1 MSVPELSIVI
11 PVFNEAGN
19 IAGVVEEVRAAFDG
33 RVGYEIVFVDDGS
46 DDGTAGE
53 IAAEVAAAAGL
64 VRAVTHAAR
73 GGKSRALINGAKAAR
88 GRFMATMDGD
98 GQDDPASL
106 LRMWDRACKGGAP
119 DARLLV
125 CGWRTERRDGFRR
138 KLVSQIANRV
148 RRRLLGDGTPDTACG
163 LKLMHRETFL
173 ELPHFENMHRF
184 FPALF
189 ARRGHK
195 AISVPV
201 THRPRN
207 AGVSKYGTVDRL
219 WAGLWD
225 LIGVMW
231 VMRRMRYPEVRED
244 RGDRE

>member
-1 MSVPELSIVI
+1 MSAPLLSIVI
-11 PVFNEAGN
+11 PVRNEAGN
-19 IAGVVEEVRAAFDG
+19 IAGVVGEVRAAFDG
-33 RVGYEIVFVDDGS
+33 RVGYEIVLVDDGS

-53 IAAEVAAAAGL
+53 IAAEVAAASGV
-64 VRAVTHAAR
+64 VRSVTHAAR

-106 LRMWDRACKGGAP
+106 LAMWDRLCEGGEP
-119 DARLLV
+119 DPRLLV
-125 CGWRTERRDGFRR
+125 CGWRKERKDGFRR
-138 KLVSQIANRV
+138 RLVSRIANGV
-148 RRRLLGDGTPDTACG
+148 RRGLLGDGTPDTACG

-184 FPALF
+184 LPALF
-189 ARRGHK
+189 ARRGHR
-195 AISVPV
+195 AVSVSV
-201 THRPRN
+201 AHRPRH
-207 AGVSKYGTVDRL
+207 AGVSKYGTLDRL

-231 VMRRMRYPEVRED
+231 VMRRMRYPDVRVEED
-244 RGDRE
+244 

>member
-1 MSVPELSIVI
+1 MPAPELSIVI
-11 PVFNEAGN
+11 PVHNEAGN
-19 IAGVVEEVRAAFDG
+19 IAGVVDEVRAAFDG
-33 RVGYEIVFVDDGS
+33 RVGYEILFVDDGS
-46 DDGTAGE
+46 GDATPDE
-53 IAAEVAAAAGL
+53 IAAAAVAAPGL
-64 VRAVTHAAR
+64 VRAVAHTTR

-106 LRMWDRACKGGAP
+106 LRMWDRLCEGGGP
-119 DARLLV
+119 DPRLLV
-125 CGWRTERRDGFRR
+125 CGWRRERRDGFRR
-138 KLVSQIANRV
+138 RLVSRIANGV
-148 RRRLLGDGTPDTACG
+148 RRLLLGDGTPDTACG

-189 ARRGHK
+189 ARRGHR
-195 AISVPV
+195 AVSVPV

-207 AGVSKYGTVDRL
+207 RGVSKYGTFDRL

-244 RGDRE
+244 RE